1 MDVMDAVDGA
11 LDNVKN
17 AMDNAIQRINKEIRL
32 QKLKSDSM
40 CRLKTAH
47 NWQEEKEQN
56 VVDLSRPSFFWRA
69 HTGTVLLLLICCL
82 VYKGSGENILLEFIA
97 KGPKIQPSKLKI
109 KNIIILAIF

>member
-82 VYKGSGENILLEFIA
+82 VYKGSGENILLGFMA
-97 KGPKIQPSKLKI
+97 KGPKIKPSKLKMLQI
-109 KNIIILAIF
+109 WDIL